1 MLHCL
6 IFNNYLINITT
17 RVHHKCKIRIR
28 LDYYQ
33 INVEKANNQS
43 IYSLD
48 NTIEWI
54 NLCYVGIWFE
64 GEFFRR
70 IQPVGGGAG
79 MVNSY
84 YVGFTSGSSTWINGC
99 VTTNN
104 SIVPRK
110 ILKLRLSLW
119 NEG

>member
-1 MLHCL
+1 M
-6 IFNNYLINITT
+6 
-17 RVHHKCKIRIR
+17 
-28 LDYYQ
+28 
-33 INVEKANNQS
+33 EKANNQL

-70 IQPVGGGAG
+70 IQLVGGGAG

-84 YVGFTSGSSTWINGC
+84 YVGFACGPSTWINGC
-99 VTTNN
+99 VTTNL
-104 SIVPRK
+104 SIVSRK
-110 ILKLRLSLW
+110 IIKLRLSL
-119 NEG
+119 

>member
-1 MLHCL
+1 M
-6 IFNNYLINITT
+6 
-17 RVHHKCKIRIR
+17 
-28 LDYYQ
+28 
-33 INVEKANNQS
+33 
-43 IYSLD
+43 YSLD
-48 NTIEWI
+48 NTVEWI
-54 NLCYVGIWFE
+54 NLCYVGIWFK

-70 IQPVGGGAG
+70 IQPVGRGAW